1 MRLLTQYFIG
11 IIAAIIILVLVTL
24 ITVRTFRSYCK
35 HQQLCCSHCAQG
47 KQISEEE
54 KAEEEVVEGEE
65 ETCGSV
71 DNRGIC
77 PSDLSVTSCAT
88 SEQSDTSNHIHT
100 NSASSASRSS
110 SLVCGSAV
118 QSASGSSNLVC
129 GSSMQSDTPASDS
142 SNLVCGSS
150 MQSDTPASGSSNLV
164 CTSSVQSDTPSSN
177 FLCGSSVLSDTPAS
191 RSSNLVCTSSTG
203 SVCARSTLDTPTS
216 SNLSVTMCASS
227 EFTVQ
232 SGTST
237 PDGSMVQSKSSATVS
252 NNLNEVN
259 YSTIETGLSDSANTN
274 MRNMNMRNNNNASV
288 LQEPDHDLSNNE
300 NEHASTRQ
308 QSKNFP
314 SIIMSWIKREG
325 FSFIRNLKS
334 KVTRKDK
341 SKSLLIMQCEDVESL
356 CMYSQEINNTSPTGA
371 SNYTEHAIN
380 PQDSV
385 DDSAHLRTDDGHD
398 LHGQNTTT
406 QDKFVVGKRDASYP
420 KLALSESTPQH
431 NSMMG
436 IGDKSSYCVDD
447 SYPKLALSE
456 SPLGSLTGSLDIR
469 LEGDTDKNY
478 NMPVLTQGLH
488 AASAV
493 EETPSHESCDSATD
507 DQPHATASDQSDLEI
522 DTDKLVDSKILPGP
536 ETILDNHL
544 LPTLTP
550 HNLMSETNTN
560 SRGNYT
566 QKPSQNTTKQQA
578 RDRRRRRRHRRNK
591 KKAVSRSALV
601 DRDRVFP
608 LISEERQNLLNNS

>member
-35 HQQLCCSHCAQG
+35 HQQLCCSRCAQG

-65 ETCGSV
+65 ETCCSV

-88 SEQSDTSNHIHT
+88 SEQSDTSNHLHT
-100 NSASSASRSS
+100 NSASAAFRSS

-150 MQSDTPASGSSNLV
+150 MQSDTPASG
-164 CTSSVQSDTPSSN
+164 
-177 FLCGSSVLSDTPAS
+177 
-191 RSSNLVCTSSTG
+191 SSNLVCTSSTG

-252 NNLNEVN
+252 NNLTEFN

-314 SIIMSWIKREG
+314 SIVMSWIKREG

-380 PQDSV
+380 PLDSV

-398 LHGQNTTT
+398 LHGQNTNPLDSVDDSAHLRTDDGHDSHGQNTT
-406 QDKFVVGKRDASYP
+406 TRDKFVVGKRDASYP
-420 KLALSESTPQH
+420 KLALSESSPQH
-431 NSMMG
+431 NSMVG

-469 LEGDTDKNY
+469 LEGDTDKNC

-488 AASAV
+488 AASTV

-522 DTDKLVDSKILPGP
+522 DTDKLVDSKILPEP

-544 LPTLTP
+544 LPTLSP

-578 RDRRRRRRHRRNK
+578 RDRRRRRHCRNK